1 MLVRNEDTLLHPLWH
16 FRGTRIMKRGTC
28 IIYDVHLQ
36 QPTNLGKANL
46 DSIVLSLFFFN
57 GQKPFI
63 HLLFNGL
70 VSVCRHEAL
79 TIFHKLVI
87 FLIL

>member
-1 MLVRNEDTLLHPLWH
+1 MLIRNEDTLLHPLWH

-46 DSIVLSLFFFN
+46 DSIVLSLFFLMAKSHSYIYF
-57 GQKPFI
+57 
-63 HLLFNGL
+63 LMVLFQCAGM
-70 VSVCRHEAL
+70 
-79 TIFHKLVI
+79 KL
-87 FLIL
+87 